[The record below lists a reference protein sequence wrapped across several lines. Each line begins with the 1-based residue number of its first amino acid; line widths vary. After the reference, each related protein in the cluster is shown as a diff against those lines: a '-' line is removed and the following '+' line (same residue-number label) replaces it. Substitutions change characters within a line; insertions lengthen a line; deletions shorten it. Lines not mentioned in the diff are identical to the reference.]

1 MQEKLSHPAYKPP
14 LCFVLRLRMQKG
26 GGVFAGHYGINIKC
40 MMDALNSDIP
50 VCVYRLHFVDW
61 LEGSSVMI
69 RFWRWRMI
77 GLNFT

>member
-1 MQEKLSHPAYKPP
+1 
-14 LCFVLRLRMQKG
+14 
-26 GGVFAGHYGINIKC
+26 
-40 MMDALNSDIP
+40 MDALNSDIP
-50 VCVYRLHFVDW
+50 VCVYILHFVDW